1 MIKTTEESLKKIKAY
16 NKILDIISTSTTKHH
31 QEAAY
36 ILIERFGDLFFDES
50 LTEQLLEIANNQ
62 LEELS

>member
-31 QEAAY
+31 KDVSY

-62 LEELS
+62 LEELC